1 VIRCVAT
8 ENKLQ
13 RCSARNR
20 AGKLLSGAAAAHLG
34 GSWCFASDS
43 GGRAVVVVVVEQ
55 QPATLG
61 LQLTWLRLR
70 ARAAGALRM
79 ADCERFERL
88 WDPADRWRCAADFT
102 IKWKALARGVGGKVL
117 RLGAAVDRDC
127 AVS

>member
-1 VIRCVAT
+1 M
-8 ENKLQ
+8 Q

-20 AGKLLSGAAAAHLG
+20 AGRPLSGAAGAHLG
-34 GSWCFASDS
+34 GLWCFASES
-43 GGRAVVVVVVEQ
+43 GGRAAVVVAVEQ

-88 WDPADRWRCAADFT
+88 WGLADRWRFATGFT
-102 IKWKALARGVGGKVL
+102 IKWKALARGVGESAQIRGS
-117 RLGAAVDRDC
+117 C
-127 AVS
+127 